1 METNSVKGT
10 QFKLNI
16 NMPAIE
22 GYSLKTI
29 EWEVKVFTDTSTKS
43 ITIQKKDA
51 IEEDANNYVILVD
64 SAECGAGRYFVTLTA
79 HIPDADFP
87 NGKRIERKT
96 VFTGVTIDPR

>member
-1 METNSVKGT
+1 
-10 QFKLNI
+10 
-16 NMPAIE
+16 
-22 GYSLKTI
+22 
-29 EWEVKVFTDTSTKS
+29 
-43 ITIQKKDA
+43 
-51 IEEDANNYVILVD
+51 VD